1 MADEHYREIE
11 RTGVE
16 PIEAMET
23 AILAGIPAPHHAAV
37 LRNFNIAMALKYLL
51 RCGSKDTPDEELR
64 KAENYLHRARTGE
77 WQRKEDS

>member
-1 MADEHYREIE
+1 MTDEHYREIE

-37 LRNFNIAMALKYLL
+37 LRNLSIAMAVKYLL
-51 RCGSKDTPDEELR
+51 RCGSKGAPEEELR
-64 KAENYLHRARTGE
+64 KAENYLHRARTGR
-77 WQRKEDS
+77 WKPADT

>member
-37 LRNFNIAMALKYLL
+37 LRNLSIAMAVKYLL
-51 RCGSKDTPDEELR
+51 RCGSKDEPEEELR
-64 KAENYLHRARTGE
+64 KAENYLHRARTGR
-77 WQRKEDS
+77 WKPEDE

>member
-1 MADEHYREIE
+1 MADEHYREIV
-11 RTGVE
+11 RVGVE

-51 RCGSKDTPDEELR
+51 RCGSKDDPDEELR
-64 KAENYLHRARTGE
+64 KSENYLHRARTGRWRE
-77 WQRKEDS
+77 